1 MIDKI
6 KEYTDNIGDVFG
18 SEERC
23 IHLYSWV
30 KMLKPRQIIEF
41 GTGLGAST
49 LWMNQAIKENGG
61 GILHTI
67 DDGSNFVE
75 AAEIVGLSQRSYE
88 NYIVDLYNKFDIQ
101 DGVTFYRCI
110 VEDFY
115 TEVGRHLEPESVD
128 MIFSDY
134 NHHPKTIEDM
144 FHKYLPSLSRGSM
157 VFIDSAPSKRQ
168 SMEMIED
175 ICSYHG
181 FNYYN
186 IYENKDSPQAST
198 CCIQL

>member
-1 MIDKI
+1 MIDTL
-6 KEYTDNIGDVFG
+6 KEYTDDIGDVFG
-18 SEERC
+18 SEDLC

-41 GTGLGAST
+41 GTGLGVST

-67 DDGSNFVE
+67 DDGRMFVE
-75 AAEIVGLSQRSYE
+75 AAEIVGLSQRSYDD
-88 NYIVDLYNKFDIQ
+88 YIVDLYNKFDIQ
-101 DGVTFYRCI
+101 DGVTFHKCLM
-110 VEDFY
+110 EDFY
-115 TEVGRHLEPESVD
+115 TEVGRHLEEGSVD

-134 NHHPKTIEDM
+134 NHHPETIVEM
-144 FHKYLPSLSRGSM
+144 FSKYLPAVSSGGM
-157 VFIDSAPSKRQ
+157 IFIDSAPSKRE
-168 SMEMIED
+168 SMEVIQE
-175 ICSYHG
+175 ICMHYG